1 MNRPIIATTL
11 SGLFISRV
19 AWDKAHTLWYKERE
33 IELREKG
40 KDTSMIEEWR
50 SLSASDPEKETRD
63 YFKYV
68 DRVMQ
73 ELYPSLSEEERTE
86 KARQLFFDAVLTYIE
101 LYPDVVNKEVKDY
114 FNSIKSRFK
123 LALITTNIQGAL
135 EKILATSGLTDM
147 FDLIECSLPEEKDD
161 KRIVFDRFIKK
172 YGKPLLYIGG
182 GRKDSYDYCKEKNIE
197 RVFANL
203 DENEEIPGV
212 ELVHSV
218 EELKSKIDSL
228 CQGT

>member
-1 MNRPIIATTL
+1 MQEKLYNLLMQKDEITWQTIIHDLVRTGEMDPWDIDVSILSQRYIETIRKLQEHNFFL
-11 SGLFISRV
+11 SGKVLL
-19 AWDKAHTLWYKERE
+19 A
-33 IELREKG
+33 
-40 KDTSMIEEWR
+40 
-50 SLSASDPEKETRD
+50 SAILLKLKSDRL
-63 YFKYV
+63 V
-68 DRVMQ
+68 
-73 ELYPSLSEEERTE
+73 TE
-86 KARQLFFDAVLTYIE
+86 YIARLDNQLF
-101 LYPDVVNKEVKDY
+101 P
-114 FNSIKSRFK
+114 
-123 LALITTNIQGAL
+123 
-135 EKILATSGLTDM
+135 
-147 FDLIECSLPEEKDD
+147 PEEFFEESGDD